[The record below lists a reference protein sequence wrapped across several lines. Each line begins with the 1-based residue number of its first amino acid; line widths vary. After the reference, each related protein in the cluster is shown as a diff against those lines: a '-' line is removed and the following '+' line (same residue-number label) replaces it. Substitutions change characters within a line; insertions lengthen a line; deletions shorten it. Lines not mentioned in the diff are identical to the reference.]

1 MSRFLQQAP
10 STYSRILRPF
20 HAGLDTKNISSRDP
34 EGGSLAAPSS
44 ANFPLRYGSLA

>member
-20 HAGLDTKNISSRDP
+20 HAGLDTKNISSRDR
-34 EGGSLAAPSS
+34 EGGSLAARQF
-44 ANFPLRYGSLA
+44 ANFLLRYRILA